1 MTKKKAKQPK
11 DMRNLELAEF
21 SLHPKVLK
29 HAHRHIRRLNAAAP
43 KKKAG
48 K

>member
-1 MTKKKAKQPK
+1 MTKKKEKQPK
-11 DMRNLELAEF
+11 DMKNLELAAF

-29 HAHRHIRRLNAAAP
+29 HAHRHIQRLNAAAS